1 MASVLVKHNNSGIE
15 FSTVKSVH
23 IMPHISSV
31 TIAIPESF
39 GVLIKHV
46 KSGLIHSFI
55 VDSEGV
61 CVFVPTHTIA
71 KIQR

>member
-1 MASVLVKHNNSGIE
+1 MATVIVKQHNCGIV

-23 IMPHISSV
+23 IMPRVSSI

-39 GVLIKHV
+39 GVLMKHV
-46 KSGLIHSFI
+46 KSGLVHSFI
-55 VDSEGV
+55 VDSESV
-61 CVFVPTHTIA
+61 CVFVPTHKIA

>member
-15 FSTVKSVH
+15 FSTVKNVH

-31 TIAIPESF
+31 TIAMPENF

-55 VDSEGV
+55 VDSENV
-61 CVFVPTHTIA
+61 CVFIPTHKIA

>member
-1 MASVLVKHNNSGIE
+1 MATVIVKQHNCGIE
-15 FSTVKSVH
+15 FSTVKNVH

-31 TIAIPESF
+31 TIAMPENF

-55 VDSEGV
+55 VDSESV

>member
-15 FSTVKSVH
+15 FSTVKNVH

-31 TIAIPESF
+31 TIAMPENF

-55 VDSEGV
+55 VDSESV

>member
-1 MASVLVKHNNSGIE
+1 MASVLVKQNNSGIE

-23 IMPHISSV
+23 IMPHISSIV
-31 TIAIPESF
+31 IPENF

-55 VDSEGV
+55 VDSESV
-61 CVFVPTHTIA
+61 CVFVPTHKIA

>member
-1 MASVLVKHNNSGIE
+1 MATVLVKQNNSGIE

-31 TIAIPESF
+31 TIAIPENF

-46 KSGLIHSFI
+46 KTGLIHSFI
-55 VDSEGV
+55 VDSESV
-61 CVFVPTHTIA
+61 CVFIPTHKIA

>member
-1 MASVLVKHNNSGIE
+1 MTKVLVKQGNIGIE
-15 FSTVKSVH
+15 FSIVKSVH

-31 TIAIPESF
+31 IIAMPENF
-39 GVLIKHV
+39 GVLIKYV

-55 VDSEGV
+55 VDSESV

>member
-1 MASVLVKHNNSGIE
+1 MATVLVKQNDSGIE

-39 GVLIKHV
+39 SVLMKHV
-46 KSGLIHSFI
+46 KSGLLHSFI
-55 VDSEGV
+55 VDSESV
-61 CVFVPTHTIA
+61 CVFVPTHKIA

>member
-1 MASVLVKHNNSGIE
+1 MATVLVKHNNSGIE

-31 TIAIPESF
+31 TIAIPENF
-39 GVLIKHV
+39 DVLMKYV

-55 VDSEGV
+55 VDSESV
-61 CVFVPTHTIA
+61 CVFVPTHKIA
-71 KIQR
+71 NIQH

>member
-31 TIAIPESF
+31 TIATPENF
-39 GVLIKHV
+39 GVLMKHV

-55 VDSEGV
+55 VDFESV
-61 CVFVPTHTIA
+61 CVFIPTHTIA